1 MMKPIAPAPA
11 PTPYE
16 KPALTRFGTFRELT
30 RSGRRGAGDACFV
43 LQPDGSLDDQDERC
57 YE

>member
-1 MMKPIAPAPA
+1 MKPTEPSPT

-43 LQPDGSLDDQDERC
+43 LQPDGSLDDEDERC

>member
-1 MMKPIAPAPA
+1 MKPIAPSPA

-16 KPALTRFGTFRELT
+16 RPALT

-43 LQPDGSLDDQDERC
+43 LQPDGSLDDEDERC

>member
-1 MMKPIAPAPA
+1 MKPTEPSPT

-16 KPALTRFGTFRELT
+16 KPVLTRFGTFRELT

-43 LQPDGSLDDQDERC
+43 LQPDGSLDDEDERC